1 MSILQR
7 YFSREFSNEALIA
20 YRHKLPD
27 QLSVAIRE
35 EGGKFFA
42 QVEFDGVMV
51 TTQARRP
58 QELYD
63 MVNDVVYTYYEI
75 PRQYVP
81 LVSRYTPPK
90 ELADKY
96 GIKLPAEKIIFH
108 AA

>member
-1 MSILQR
+1 MFER
-7 YFSREFSNEALIA
+7 YFNREFSNEALIA

-27 QLSVAIRE
+27 WISVAIRE
-35 EGGKFFA
+35 EQGKFFA
-42 QVEFDGVMV
+42 QVELDGVIF

-58 QELYD
+58 QEIYD

-96 GIKLPAEKIIFH
+96 GIKLPVEKIVFH